1 MNDKIFF
8 SDTDIS
14 ESNKIITVLQRLI
27 FDFLFEQVNQTSL
40 IVPLFEVRFHA
51 VLLLATILY
60 QILDSN
66 LIYLQKA
73 LERVNLAQGSF
84 FGKSFN
90 VR

>member
-1 MNDKIFF
+1 M
-8 SDTDIS
+8 S

-40 IVPLFEVRFHA
+40 VVPLFEVHFHGA
-51 VLLLATILY
+51 PQLVITLC

-73 LERVNLAQGSF
+73 LNRVILAKQGI
-84 FGKSFN
+84 N
-90 VR
+90 VRQGYKNDTK